1 MAAQRLP
8 GQNGPAPFAGD
19 PDVAFTSS
27 RQEGIQA
34 LQELGVH
41 TTVPFSEKGPI
52 REQDNEEGGKNLND
66 EIRGIADDE
75 ETMPIG
81 KGMTAAEKVQ
91 NMEEIALYALHVED
105 DPSLNPWTFR
115 TWFLGAS
122 KLLDIDPPSRDLM
135 QKQALVSRR
144 SLQL

>member
-34 LQELGVH
+34 LQELGVQ
-41 TTVPFSEKGPI
+41 TILPESEKRHTGVQ
-52 REQDNEEGGKNLND
+52 ENEPTTEKNLND
-66 EIRGIADDE
+66 EIRGIAEDE
-75 ETMPIG
+75 ESMPIG

-122 KLLDIDPPSRDLM
+122 L
-135 QKQALVSRR
+135 
-144 SLQL
+144 SLTLTAQPGPNA